1 MVYVIKLKIL
11 IFDYTQRRR
20 HSEDGAEGDLKF
32 GVIGNVGSNQKLEEA
47 MSFSSRVF
55 RGREALLT
63 PWFLPSEA
71 NFGLLDSKTVRG

>member
-1 MVYVIKLKIL
+1 MVDVIKLRIL

-32 GVIGNVGSNQKLEEA
+32 GVIGNVGSNQRLEEA

-55 RGREALLT
+55 RGKLSSHLGFCPVKLILDFWT
-63 PWFLPSEA
+63 PKL
-71 NFGLLDSKTVRG
+71 

>member
-1 MVYVIKLKIL
+1 MVDVIKLKIL

-20 HSEDGAEGDLKF
+20 HSGDLKF